1 MKHFSLLT
9 GIFMLIFLP
18 LSAGAI
24 PSFYDKTD
32 HPLLIKKIVSEMDD
46 TELLGQV
53 FMLGFFG
60 TKPSESILSWISN
73 KNIGGVKLFGW
84 NVSSLTTLGKTV
96 GQLQRKAAGTK
107 FKIPLFIA
115 TDQEGGW
122 VRHIKGATSITPG
135 NLSIGATGLPYDA
148 YMTGLYIGKEM
159 RTLGINMNFAPTVD
173 VYTNPEADVIG
184 PRSFSHDP
192 LETAEL
198 SVAFYKG
205 QNTSGVISTAK
216 HFPGHGDATQDS
228 HGTLPVM
235 NTDFKTLWSRE
246 LLPYRFLIKRGIPA
260 IMTGHLAFPHITGKI
275 QPASLSYYFLHDI
288 LRKKMGFK
296 GILITDDMR
305 MTGAI
310 FETGDTPTSCLDA
323 LEAGNNMIMVSHDT
337 AMYQRIWEKLYHE
350 IQTNPSFKEIIRS
363 SVKRILSVKLQ
374 FLTGTSPVPIYPDST
389 AIKQNIPAPH
399 AENFFF
405 NQACRAVS
413 VIKSKH
419 LPLNPKKIGKVLL
432 TGPYPLF
439 LSTGKHY
446 FPHAD
451 TYYFPFSPKG
461 KSMKR
466 YSRELSAKAGNYNT
480 IIFSLAN
487 KNGAEVLNVLK
498 NKNVTVI
505 VVSSLTPVYVKDM
518 PWLTDVI
525 AVYGTGIESFIAG
538 FSSLLGSFTPDGK
551 VPIPLTSG
559 WTANE

>member
-1 MKHFSLLT
+1 
-9 GIFMLIFLP
+9 MLIFLP
-18 LSAGAI
+18 LSVGAVS
-24 PSFYDKTD
+24 SFYDKTN
-32 HPLLIKKIVSEMDD
+32 HPLLIKKIVSEMSD

-53 FMLGFFG
+53 FMLGFYG

-73 KNIGGVKLFGW
+73 KNIGGIKLFGW

-96 GQLQRKAAGTK
+96 GQLQREAAGTK

-148 YMTGLYIGKEM
+148 YRTGLYIGEEM

-192 LETAEL
+192 LKTAEL
-198 SVAFYKG
+198 SVAFYEG
-205 QNTSGVISTAK
+205 QNMSKVISTAK
-216 HFPGHGDATQDS
+216 HFPGHGDAKQDS
-228 HGTLPVM
+228 HGTLPVI

-260 IMTGHLAFPHITGKI
+260 IMTGHLAFPNITGKI
-275 QPASLSYYFLHDI
+275 QPASLSRYFLHNI

-296 GILITDDMR
+296 GLLITDDMR

-310 FETGDTPTSCLDA
+310 VETGDTPTSCMDA
-323 LEAGNNMIMVSHDT
+323 LKAGNNMIMVSHDT
-337 AMYQRIWEKLYHE
+337 AMYQRIWQKLYHE
-350 IQTNPSFKEIIRS
+350 IQTNPSFKEIIKS
-363 SVKRILSVKLQ
+363 SVKRILSLKLQ
-374 FLTGTSPVPIYPDST
+374 FLTGTSPVPLYPDST
-389 AIKQNIPAPH
+389 AIERNIPAPN

-451 TYYFPFSPKG
+451 TYYFPFSPKEN
-461 KSMKR
+461 SMKR
-466 YSRELSAKAGNYNT
+466 YKQEMLEKAGNYNT

-487 KNGAEVLNVLK
+487 KNGEDVLNVLK
-498 NKNVTVI
+498 RKNVTVI

-538 FSSLLGSFTPDGK
+538 FSALLGSFTPDGK

>member
-1 MKHFSLLT
+1 
-9 GIFMLIFLP
+9 MLIFLP
-18 LSAGAI
+18 LSAGAV

-32 HPLLIKKIVSEMDD
+32 HPLLIKKLVSEMDD

-60 TKPSESILSWISN
+60 TKPSESILSWIST

-84 NVSSLTTLGKTV
+84 NVSSLTTLGKTI
-96 GQLQRKAAGTK
+96 GQLQRKAFGTK

-148 YMTGLYIGKEM
+148 YLTGLYIGKEM
-159 RTLGINMNFAPTVD
+159 KTLGINMNFAPTVD

-192 LETAEL
+192 LETAKL
-198 SVAFYKG
+198 SVAFYEG
-205 QNTSGVISTAK
+205 QNMSKIISTAK

-228 HGTLPVM
+228 HGTLPVI

-296 GILITDDMR
+296 GIIITDDMR

-310 FETGDTPTSCLDA
+310 IETDDTPTSCLDA
-323 LEAGNNMIMVSHDT
+323 LKAGNNMIMVSHDT

-350 IQTNPSFKEIIRS
+350 IRTNPSFKEIIKS
-363 SVKRILSVKLQ
+363 SVKRILSLKLQ
-374 FLTGTSPVPIYPDST
+374 FLTGTSSVPLYPDST
-389 AIKQNIPAPH
+389 EIEKNIPAPN

-413 VIKSKH
+413 VIKSRH
-419 LPLNPKKIGKVLL
+419 LPLNPEKIGKVLV

-451 TYYFPFSPKG
+451 TYYFPFSPEEN
-461 KSMKR
+461 SMKR
-466 YSRELSAKAGNYNT
+466 YKRELLAIADNYDT

-487 KNGAEVLNVLK
+487 KNGAQVLTMLK
-498 NKNVTVI
+498 RKSVTVI

-538 FSSLLGSFTPDGK
+538 FSALLGSFTPDGK